1 MAFPDY
7 YLNSVLS
14 IDLDAQWSQG
24 IENILLDLDNTLLP
38 RDRDEIPSEFK
49 EWAHLIRAK
58 GFKVCLLSNN
68 WHGRIVDV
76 AGDLDFE
83 LVSKAV
89 KPFPPAYLMAL
100 HKLKAKAKN
109 TVMIGDQLFTDVLGG
124 TLMGMT
130 TIMVLPLS
138 KQDLKHTLM
147 LRKVE
152 KLIIR
157 DRMPQES
164 M

>member
-7 YLNSVLS
+7 YLDSVLS
-14 IDLDAQWSQG
+14 IDLDGLQARG
-24 IENILLDLDNTLLP
+24 ITNILIDLDNTLLP
-38 RDRDEIPSEFK
+38 RDRDEIPQELRT
-49 EWAHLIRAK
+49 WAHLLKEK

-76 AGDLDFE
+76 AGDLGFE

-89 KPFPPAYLMAL
+89 KPLPPAYLIAL
-100 HKLKAKAKN
+100 HKLGAKASE
-109 TVMIGDQLFTDVLGG
+109 TAMIGDQLFTDVLGG

-130 TIMVLPLS
+130 TIMVLPLCE
-138 KQDLKHTLM
+138 KDLKHTLM
-147 LRKVE
+147 LRKLE

-157 DRMPQES
+157 DRKPQES